1 MKKGI
6 LILLAAAVL
15 VSCVFAACSNK
26 DENETTAEGLAN
38 ADVEYGFEDIAVTDA
53 DGKEVTDADGNV
65 VTTNVAV
72 EYRKD
77 KNGKSYAVVIGNDG
91 KAVTDKNG
99 KEVTVPVKDDD
110 SGNQPAP
117 SKTTAAPTKGNNT
130 TTQAPKPTGTTKKD
144 IPMTES
150 PSTTR
155 FDGKFETVPKTSESG
170 KPVNFSAED
179 QAVIKSMLEVPYLYL
194 ANYENSDRVPIE
206 IATHTAVWMAEH
218 EGTSREV
225 YASSPVV
232 LNLFKFYGQTVVNF
246 KSQCNEYAQKVGA
259 PIEYRADDTFYI
271 SNYTS
276 KVQTVSITGIEDLG
290 DNNFYKV
297 TADVSGCNKKKVVA
311 IVQKNRLDTSLG
323 FSIKALKWS

>member
-1 MKKGI
+1 GI
-6 LILLAAAVL
+6 LILLAVSVL

-26 DENETTAEGLAN
+26 DEVNEPSTEGLAN
-38 ADVEYGFEDIAVTDA
+38 ADVEYGFEDVAVTDES
-53 DGKEVTDADGNV
+53 GKEVTDADGNV

-77 KNGKSYAVVIGNDG
+77 KNGKTYAVVMGNDG

-99 KEVTVPVKDDD
+99 NEVTLKVNEEDNKPTQTQNTV
-110 SGNQPAP
+110 NP
-117 SKTTAAPTKGNNT
+117 TAGNNT
-130 TTQAPKPTGTTKKD
+130 TTKAPKPTGTTKKD
-144 IPMTES
+144 VPVTAS
-150 PSTTR
+150 PSTTH
-155 FDGKFETVPKTSESG
+155 FEGNENVPKTSNSG
-170 KPVNFSAED
+170 TPVNFSVED
-179 QAVIKSMLEVPYLYL
+179 QAIIKSMLEVPYLYL
-194 ANYENSDRVPIE
+194 ASYENSDGVPLE

-218 EGTSREV
+218 EGSIRNV

-246 KSQCNEYAQKVGA
+246 KTQCNEYAQKSGA
-259 PIEYRADDTFYI
+259 PIEYIKKDDTFVI
-271 SNYTS
+271 SNFTS
-276 KVQTVSITGIEDLG
+276 KVQNVSITGIEDLG

-297 TADVSGCNKKKVVA
+297 TADVSGCDKKKVVA

>member
-1 MKKGI
+1 M
-6 LILLAAAVL
+6 LAVSVL

-26 DENETTAEGLAN
+26 DEVNESSTEGLAN
-38 ADVEYGFEDIAVTDA
+38 ADVEYGFEDVAVTDEN
-53 DGKEVTDADGNV
+53 GKEVTDADGNV

-77 KNGKSYAVVIGNDG
+77 KNGKTYAVVVGNDG

-99 KEVTVPVKDDD
+99 KEVTIKVKDDD
-110 SGNQPAP
+110 DKPAQTQR
-117 SKTTAAPTKGNNT
+117 TTTSAAGNNT
-130 TTQAPKPTGTTKKD
+130 TTEAPKPTGTTKKD
-144 IPMTES
+144 VPVTVS
-150 PSTTR
+150 PSTTH
-155 FDGKFETVPKTSESG
+155 FEGNETVPKTSESG
-170 KPVNFSAED
+170 TPVNFSVED

-194 ANYENSDRVPIE
+194 ASYENSDGVPLE

-218 EGTSREV
+218 EGSTREV

-246 KSQCNEYAQKVGA
+246 KTQCNEYAQKSGA
-259 PIEYRADDTFYI
+259 PIEYRKDDTFFI
-271 SNYTS
+271 SNFTS
-276 KVQTVSITGIEDLG
+276 KVQSVSITGIEDLG

-297 TADVSGCNKKKVVA
+297 TANVSGCNKKKVVA